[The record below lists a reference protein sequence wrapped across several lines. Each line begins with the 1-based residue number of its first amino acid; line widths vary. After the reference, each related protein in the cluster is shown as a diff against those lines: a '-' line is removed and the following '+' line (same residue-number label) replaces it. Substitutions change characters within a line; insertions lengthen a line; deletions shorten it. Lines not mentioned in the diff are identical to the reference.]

1 MDEIRRHKY
10 KATIQ
15 YVGTRFA
22 GWQIQKNRVTVQGV
36 IRDALTRLAG
46 APVTVVGAG
55 RTDSGVH
62 ALGQVAHFFFPDKE
76 SIPDLAKTIN
86 AVLPWEIRVVRLQ
99 RVPLWFHA
107 QKDAIRKHYAYRIYT
122 GKVLPPFLHRQ
133 AVHIPQKLD
142 LKAMQEAASLLL
154 GCHDF
159 TGFAAASTS
168 VKNKVRTVQRS
179 TISRRGCHWTYRV
192 EAPGFLH
199 HMVRNIVGTLLE
211 VGQGKRPPGDITSIL
226 AAKDRKMAGPTAPA
240 EGLYLV
246 RIWYRNRRGA
256 ASPEK
261 LKESADSVV

>member
-1 MDEIRRHKY
+1 MDEIKRHKY

-36 IRDALTRLAG
+36 VRDALTRLAG

-86 AVLPWEIRVVRLQ
+86 AILPWEIRVVRLQ

-122 GKVLPPFLHRQ
+122 GKVLPPFLYRQ
-133 AVHIPQKLD
+133 ALHIPQKLD
-142 LKAMQEAASLLL
+142 LKAMQEAAALLL

-159 TGFAAASTS
+159 TGLAAASTS
-168 VKNKVRTVQRS
+168 VKNKVRTIRRS
-179 TISRRGCHWTYRV
+179 TVSKRGGHITYRV
-192 EAPGFLH
+192 EAEGFLH

-211 VGQGKRPPGDITSIL
+211 VGQGKRPAADIISIL
-226 AAKDRKMAGPTAPA
+226 DSKDRRIAGPTAPA
-240 EGLYLV
+240 DGLYLV
-246 RIWYRNRRGA
+246 RIWYRKRRIA
-256 ASPEK
+256 PSTEK
-261 LKESADSVV
+261 WKETTDSVV